1 MMTRTQALM
10 VIALLAIGAQDATA
24 QRKINVRYAVVPAGF
39 VRIAAPSGNVQVRGW
54 NRDSLAVSGT
64 VPQAFKV
71 EITKQGAKV
80 GIWSDDA
87 GSDASAQITVY
98 IPARSHL
105 WVKTVGA
112 EIQVRDVSG
121 GLDLFSITGAIIV
134 GGAPR
139 EVYAESMQG
148 AIRLVDVKTATA
160 RLKTA
165 GGAIRTSGHIADLTA
180 VSVAGAIEIAR
191 TSFGRARLESVQ
203 GEINFAGALQP
214 AAVMDV
220 INHAGPITLSL
231 PAHTAADFTFN
242 LYEADLQDEFGIK
255 KRWMMSNKFKAREMT
270 FGVGDRPSARLMIR
284 SFKGPVAIR
293 KLP

>member
-1 MMTRTQALM
+1 MMTRTQALLLL
-10 VIALLAIGAQDATA
+10 ALLAIGAQDATA

-64 VPQAFKV
+64 VPQAFNV

-87 GSDASAQITVY
+87 ASDAPAQITVY

-105 WVKTVGA
+105 WVKTTSA

-121 GLDLFSITGAIIV
+121 GLDLFSITGAITV
-134 GGAPR
+134 AGVPR

-148 AIRLVDVKTATA
+148 TITLVDVKTATA

-165 GGAIRTSGHIADLTA
+165 SGAIRTSGQIADLTA

-203 GEINFAGALQP
+203 GEINFAGAVQP
-214 AAVMDV
+214 GAVMDV
-220 INHAGPITLSL
+220 ISHAGAITLSL